1 MAFPKGHI
9 LLNLKLSESELALV
23 RGRDWQSLDQVAKHW
38 LNPGGK
44 LWSLLAEHARFTSV
58 EHILALRS
66 GPDDDEGIWHDD
78 GSRLLAFSLS
88 LTLKHESVHGGEIS
102 IRPKGSSEAYVLTC
116 QPLGTLVIFNT
127 GQDNFEHR
135 VSAVKAGERLVLAG
149 WCT

>member
-9 LLNLKLSESELALV
+9 LLNLKLLGPELALV
-23 RGRDWQSLDQVAKHW
+23 RDRDWQSLDQAAKKW
-38 LNPGGK
+38 LSPGGK
-44 LWSLLAEHARFTSV
+44 LWSLLTEHAKFSSI

-88 LTLKHESVHGGEIS
+88 LTLKHESVRGGEIS
-102 IRPKGSSEAYVLTC
+102 IRPKGETTTHVLTC
-116 QPLGTLVIFNT
+116 QPLGTLIIFNT
-127 GQDNFEHR
+127 GQDGFEHR
-135 VSAVKAGERLVLAG
+135 VSAVTHGERLVLAG

>member
-9 LLNLKLSESELALV
+9 VLNIELSSEEVALV
-23 RGRDWQSLDQVAKHW
+23 RARNWAALDQRASSW
-38 LNPGGK
+38 LSPGGK
-44 LWSLLAEHARFTSV
+44 LWCELSKYAQFNSI
-58 EHILALRS
+58 EHILALRA

-88 LTLKHESVHGGEIS
+88 LTMEHSNVIGGEIS
-102 IRPKGSSEAYVLTC
+102 IRPKGDDQGHTLPC

-127 GQDNFEHR
+127 GQGGFEHR
-135 VSAVKAGERLVLAG
+135 ISAVTAGERLVLAG